1 MVSKS
6 YSEVCLY
13 ERLLTCGY
21 AGEDTQVWGG
31 WAMVCSVVVAA
42 MSAPREMDQLAG
54 NR

>member
-13 ERLLTCGY
+13 ETAYLWICWGGY
-21 AGEDTQVWGG
+21 ASVGG